1 METEIS
7 RKDAKEAKSANGTNR
22 VAGRILAVL
31 ARNWGY
37 LVAAS
42 VLLLDRLTKYFIE
55 SRVSGWDNYTVIPGF
70 FSIIRTENRGAA
82 FSLLSGA
89 DPRWSAWFLAG
100 LSLAA
105 VVLITALLWRPA
117 EGSLA
122 NSRRMR
128 LSLALILGG
137 AAGNLYDRLAHGAVT
152 DFLEL
157 YVGEFHWPTF
167 NLADSAI
174 TIGVALA
181 LLDMLRARRGG
192 QRT

>member
-1 METEIS
+1 
-7 RKDAKEAKSANGTNR
+7 
-22 VAGRILAVL
+22 
-31 ARNWGY
+31 
-37 LVAAS
+37 
-42 VLLLDRLTKYFIE
+42 
-55 SRVSGWDNYTVIPGF
+55 
-70 FSIIRTENRGAA
+70 
-82 FSLLSGA
+82 
-89 DPRWSAWFLAG
+89 
-100 LSLAA
+100 LAA
-105 VVLITALLWRPA
+105 VVLITALLWRPS